1 MPKGKKEKAA
11 NLKKHKE
18 AQREKEMK
26 RKQKKQIS
34 LPAKHTK
41 KK

>member
-1 MPKGKKEKAA
+1 MPQSKKDKVA
-11 NLKKHKE
+11 NLEKHKLL
-18 AQREKEMK
+18 QREKEMK

-34 LPAKHTK
+34 LPAKHSK